1 MAASSSTRFP
11 FCFVSG
17 SDPAIHILLDVS
29 TLYSVPSKEDRID
42 PRLRK
47 SDVED
52 YRKQSI
58 DMYHP
63 TSRVLT
69 VLELLQSRPSISG
82 PELAERLE
90 MDVRTVR
97 RYITHL
103 QDAGI
108 PIEGNIGRYGGYR
121 LRPGFK
127 LPPLLFTEEEATA
140 IMLGLLGTSWLEI
153 GQSPAAVEGA
163 LAKVSRVLPLRARD
177 RLQAM
182 SSHLFFFSPHEEA
195 RPDVSFVITL
205 SEAIGQRQRIA
216 MDYRSSHDQLTHRKV
231 EPYGI
236 IGWDGHWYLVGY
248 CCLRQ
253 GYRIFRLDRIQ
264 QVEVLA
270 EDFERAEEFDCRAY
284 VMKQYGE
291 PSARFHIEV
300 EFQAALFTVQQKIP
314 ASYGQLSATPTG
326 VLFQSHVDDL
336 EGQARY
342 LMSLNLPFVIH
353 HPPELREALLR
364 LAEQMVQ
371 IATVQLPQN

>member
-1 MAASSSTRFP
+1 
-11 FCFVSG
+11 
-17 SDPAIHILLDVS
+17 
-29 TLYSVPSKEDRID
+29 
-42 PRLRK
+42 
-47 SDVED
+47 
-52 YRKQSI
+52 
-58 DMYHP
+58 MYHP

-82 PELAERLE
+82 PELAARLE

-97 RYITHL
+97 RYITIL
-103 QDAGI
+103 QDVGI
-108 PIEGNIGRYGGYR
+108 PVEATIGRHGGYR

-153 GQSPAAVEGA
+153 GQPSVAVEGA
-163 LAKVSRVLPLRARD
+163 LAKVSRVLPLHARE
-177 RLQAM
+177 RLNAM
-182 SSHLFFFSPHEEA
+182 SSHLFFFSPQQEA
-195 RPDVSFVITL
+195 RPDVSLLITL
-205 SEAIGQRQRIA
+205 SEAIGQQQRIA
-216 MDYRSSHDQLTHRKV
+216 MDYHSHHDQVTHRKV
-231 EPYGI
+231 EPYAMV
-236 IGWDGHWYLVGY
+236 GWDGHWYLVGY

-253 GYRIFRLDRIQ
+253 DYRTFRLDRIQ

-270 EDFERAEEFDCRAY
+270 EAFERAEEFDCRAY

-291 PSARFHIEV
+291 SSDRWYIEV

-314 ASYGQLSATPTG
+314 ASYGRLSATPTG
-326 VLFQSHVDDL
+326 VLFQSHVDEL

-364 LAEQMVQ
+364 LSEQMVQ
-371 IATVQLPQN
+371 IAMAQPPLRGNGS